1 MADIYLME
9 EGDSLLF
16 ESRVP
21 HRNVN
26 PGPGQ
31 AKGALGDHATVVL
44 RPHGER
50 AIPRESAPS
59 NFGAPCS

>member
-1 MADIYLME
+1 ME

-16 ESRVP
+16 ESRLP

-31 AKGALGDHATVVL
+31 AKVL
-44 RPHGER
+44 WVITP
-50 AIPRESAPS
+50 PS
-59 NFGAPCS
+59 Y